1 VNIQRFGATAAL
13 ALVGSLALSACGGQQ
28 AGSGSGGTAAAGGD
42 AALSGTIA
50 SDGSSTVG
58 PLTSAAAELFMTEN
72 SGVNITVGTSGTGGG
87 FKKFCEG
94 QTQVSNASRPIK
106 DEEKAACQAKGIE
119 YQEIVVANDAL
130 TVVVNKENSFLDCL
144 TTDELKK
151 LWDPAA
157 TGKVTKWNQV
167 NPKFPAEDIKLYG
180 PGTDSGTFDYFTAEI
195 TGEEGAS
202 RTDYE
207 PSEDDNV
214 IVQGVSGDK
223 NALGYFGYTYYEE
236 NEAALKAVK
245 VDSGKGCVA
254 PSADTARDGS
264 YAPLARPLFIYVDKK
279 AFASNPALKAFTTY
293 FVQNDAKIAEA
304 AKYVSL
310 SDEQK
315 KTAQE
320 ELVALG

>member
-1 VNIQRFGATAAL
+1 MKIQRFGASAAL
-13 ALVGSLALSACGGQQ
+13 VIVGTLALSACGGQASGGSGDS
-28 AGSGSGGTAAAGGD
+28 AGSGS
-42 AALSGTIA
+42 AALSGAIS

-94 QTQVSNASRPIK
+94 QTQISNASRPIK
-106 DEEKAACQAKGIE
+106 DEEKAACAAKGIE

-130 TVVVNKENSFLDCL
+130 TVVANKDNAFLKCL
-144 TTDELKK
+144 TVEELKK
-151 LWDPAA
+151 LWEPAA
-157 TGKVTKWNQV
+157 TGKVTTWNQV
-167 NPKFPAEDIKLYG
+167 NSAFPAEDIKLYG
-180 PGTDSGTFDYFTAEI
+180 PGTDSGTFDYFTAEVN
-195 TGEEGAS
+195 GEEGAS

-223 NALGYFGYTYYEE
+223 NASGYFGYTYFEE
-236 NEAALKAVK
+236 NADALTAVQ
-245 VDSGKGCVA
+245 VDNGEGCVS
-254 PSADTARDGS
+254 PSAETARDGS
-264 YAPLARPLFIYVDKK
+264 YAPLSRPLYIYIDKK
-279 AFASNPALKAFTTY
+279 AWGSNPALKAFVNFY
-293 FVQNDAKIAEA
+293 VENDTKVAEA
-304 AKYVSL
+304 AKYIPL